1 MQQTIVHPGKT
12 GRDAASLPSRRSVYG
27 KHLGGYAA
35 VVDVDVIEGV
45 VVGRGSYGGC
55 DAEGGAEGE
64 FGFACEVE
72 AEDAAL
78 VSLGGE
84 FHCVSWK
91 VV

>member
-1 MQQTIVHPGKT
+1 
-12 GRDAASLPSRRSVYG
+12 VYG

-84 FHCVSWK
+84 FHCDVGRFHWGM
-91 VV
+91 VVVRLRSFRQCQAERVRS

>member
-1 MQQTIVHPGKT
+1 
-12 GRDAASLPSRRSVYG
+12 VYG

-35 VVDVDVIEGV
+35 VVDVNIIEGV
-45 VVGRGSYGGC
+45 VVGRGSDGGC

-84 FHCVSWK
+84 FHCVVGRFDWGMAVVRLK
-91 VV
+91 VVRAMSSGKVRS